1 MLVRISS
8 AASSVPGSAFALAAK
23 VRHQTVDVHRGCGVF
38 SRNVRNN
45 ICMQKDLQVI
55 EVLSAA
61 RDDARREYG
70 VHNPSVHRDSA
81 CKQTFFERLGPS
93 SDIK

>member
-8 AASSVPGSAFALAAK
+8 VASSVPGSAFAQAAK
-23 VRHQTVDVHRGCGVF
+23 VRHQTVDVHRQGGVF

-45 ICMQKDLQVI
+45 ICMQKDQVI

-70 VHNPSVHRDSA
+70 VHNSSVHRDSA